1 MRLILKTLLYLVGF
15 IVVLLAGIAIYLTQF
30 FDANQYKPQ
39 ILEAAESAG
48 VPLEING
55 ELNVTVF
62 PRIGLNIN
70 GVAVKLPGE
79 AKTTLASVNQV
90 AVSVKVMPLF
100 SGSVEVDRVIVDKLE
115 ADLVVDKSGVG
126 NWQALIPESTET
138 ATDAD
143 SKTDT
148 AAGDSSA
155 DNAESSPAA
164 LPAIAIGGIDITNAR
179 LSFTDQQ
186 QGMRFAVKEL
196 NFTSDNVQLGESFP
210 IEFSTQVSSSNPQL
224 DATLQLSARVL
235 ADLDKQLFR
244 LNRLDLQLNANSPL
258 IPGNKAQLT
267 VQADAEANLQ
277 QDMARFNASKI
288 GVNGINIALN
298 TQVSKLTTAP
308 AVKGDLKISQFNLK
322 ETLAQL
328 EIALPEMARKDAMN
342 ALALSANFE
351 ASTEAAAI
359 KDLLIT
365 LDDTTIKGGASVQLS
380 NQAIVAQLDIDKL
393 NADHYLP
400 PVKEEVAAAEE
411 ATPES
416 APETD
421 LLPVDLIKTLNAD
434 AKINLNKLTIKKLD
448 ISDIQL
454 AVTAKDGIVDLS
466 KANAKLYD
474 GSITNTARLDVRPT
488 PLTISFKHATSG
500 VQITPI
506 LAQMVEFEDV
516 TGAVNASANFTTKT
530 NRVSTLMSNL
540 NGKVDFDIRN
550 GAFLGTNLA
559 KEMCSALGDAKSA
572 QWSPNTDFTS
582 LKGSMV
588 FKKGV
593 GQNKDMT
600 IATPGILL
608 TGYGNLNLPKET
620 FAYNMGAQITDAND
634 KACTVKSNFKAVR
647 WPVACKGSYGTPF
660 DISCGLDSGA
670 VGDTIA
676 KIAEAEAKALLDAEK
691 ARLKAK
697 ADGEK
702 AKLQAEAEA
711 EKARLQAQADEEKA
725 RLEAEAKAKLEAE
738 KAAAKKK
745 AEEEAKK
752 KLKSLF

>member
-1 MRLILKTLLYLVGF
+1 MRLLLKTLLYLIGL

-39 ILEAAESAG
+39 ILEAAENAG

-70 GVAVKLPGE
+70 EVAVKLPDT

-100 SGSVEVDRVIVDKLE
+100 SGSVEVDRIVVDKLE

-126 NWQALIPESTET
+126 NWQALIPEST
-138 ATDAD
+138 ATDAE

-186 QGMRFAVKEL
+186 QDMRFAVKEL
-196 NFTSDNVQLGESFP
+196 NFTGDDVKLGESFP
-210 IEFSTQVSSSNPQL
+210 IQFSTQVSGSNPQL

-244 LNRLDLQLNANSPL
+244 LNSLDLQLNANSPL

-267 VQADAEANLQ
+267 VQADAEADLQ
-277 QDMARFNASKI
+277 KDVARLNASKI

-298 TQVSKLTTAP
+298 TQVNKLTTAP

-328 EIALPEMARKDAMN
+328 EIVLPEMAQKDAMN

-365 LDDTTIKGGASVQLS
+365 LDDTTIKGGASVKLA

-393 NADHYLP
+393 NADSYLP
-400 PVKEEVAAAEE
+400 PVKEEEAAVEETAPAESK
-411 ATPES
+411 A
-416 APETD
+416 ETD
-421 LLPVDLIKTLNAD
+421 LLPVELIKTLNAD
-434 AKINLNKLTIKKLD
+434 AKINLNQLTIKKLN

-454 AVTAKDGIVDLS
+454 AVTAKDGVVDLS

-506 LAQMVEFEDV
+506 LTQMVEFEDV

-530 NRVSTLMSNL
+530 NRVSTMMSNL

-559 KEMCSALGDAKSA
+559 KEMCSALGNAKNA
-572 QWSPNTDFTS
+572 QWSQNTDFTS

-588 FKKGV
+588 FTNGV

-634 KACTVKSNFKAVR
+634 KVCTVKSNLEAIR

-660 DISCGLDSGA
+660 DINCGLDSSA
-670 VGDTIA
+670 IGDTLA
-676 KIAEAEAKALLDAEK
+676 KIAEAEAKAALDAEK

-697 ADGEK
+697 TDAELARIK
-702 AKLQAEAEA
+702 AKAEAEQT
-711 EKARLQAQADEEKA
+711 RL
-725 RLEAEAKAKLEAE
+725 KAKLEAE
-738 KAAAKKK
+738 KAAALKK
-745 AEEEAKK
+745 AEEEAKN
-752 KLKSLF
+752 KLRSLFN

>member
-1 MRLILKTLLYLVGF
+1 MRLILKTLLFLVGF
-15 IVVLLAGIAIYLTQF
+15 IVVLLAGIAIYMTQF

-39 ILEAAESAG
+39 ILEAAENAG

-70 GVAVKLPGE
+70 EVAVKLPDE

-115 ADLVVDKSGVG
+115 TDLVVDKSGVG

-138 ATDAD
+138 ATDAE

-148 AAGDSSA
+148 AASDSSA
-155 DNAESSPAA
+155 EDAESAPAA

-186 QGMRFAVKEL
+186 QDMRFAVKEL

-210 IEFSTQVSSSNPQL
+210 IQFSTQISSSNPQL

-235 ADLDKQLFR
+235 ADLDKQVFR
-244 LNRLDLQLNANSPL
+244 LNSLDLQLNANSPL

-267 VQADAEANLQ
+267 VQADAEADLKK
-277 QDMARFNASKI
+277 DMARFNASKI

-298 TQVSKLTTAP
+298 TQVNKLTTAP
-308 AVKGDLKISQFNLK
+308 AVKGDLKISKFNLK
-322 ETLAQL
+322 EILAQL
-328 EIALPEMARKDAMN
+328 EIVLPEMARKDAMN

-351 ASTEAAAI
+351 ASTEAAVI

-365 LDDTTIKGGASVQLS
+365 LDDTTIKGGASVILA

-400 PVKEEVAAAEE
+400 PVKEEEAAAEE
-411 ATPES
+411 AATAES
-416 APETD
+416 VPETD
-421 LLPVDLIKTLNAD
+421 LLPVELIKTLNAD
-434 AKINLNKLTIKKLD
+434 AKINLNQLTIKKLD

-454 AVTAKDGIVDLS
+454 AVTAKDGVVDLS
-466 KANAKLYD
+466 KANARLYD

-516 TGAVNASANFTTKT
+516 TGAVNASANFTTRT

-559 KEMCSALGDAKSA
+559 KEMCSALGDAKSG

-588 FKKGV
+588 FKNGV

-634 KACTVKSNFKAVR
+634 KVCTVKSNFKAVR

-670 VGDTIA
+670 IGDTIA
-676 KIAEAEAKALLDAEK
+676 KIAEAEAKAALDAEK

-697 ADGEK
+697 ADAEK
-702 AKLQAEAEA
+702 AKLQAEADA
-711 EKARLQAQADEEKA
+711 EKA

-738 KAAAKKK
+738 KAAARKK

-752 KLKSLF
+752 KLKSLFN

>member
-15 IVVLLAGIAIYLTQF
+15 IVVLLAGVAIYLTQF

-70 GVAVKLPGE
+70 EVAVKLPDE
-79 AKTTLASVNQV
+79 TKTTLASVSQV

-126 NWQALIPESTET
+126 NWQALVPESTK
-138 ATDAD
+138 TDAE

-148 AAGDSSA
+148 AASDSSA

-186 QGMRFAVKEL
+186 QDMRFAVKEL
-196 NFTSDNVQLGESFP
+196 NFTSDDVKLGESFP
-210 IEFSTQVSSSNPQL
+210 IQFSTQVSSSNPQL

-244 LNRLDLQLNANSPL
+244 LNSLDLQLNANSPL

-267 VQADAEANLQ
+267 VQADAEADLQ
-277 QDMARFNASKI
+277 QDVARLNASKI

-298 TQVSKLTTAP
+298 TQVNKLTTAP

-328 EIALPEMARKDAMN
+328 EIVLPEMAQKDAMN

-365 LDDTTIKGGASVQLS
+365 LDETTIKGGASVKLA

-400 PVKEEVAAAEE
+400 PVKEEEAAPKDAVPAE
-411 ATPES
+411 S
-416 APETD
+416 SPETD
-421 LLPVDLIKTLNAD
+421 LLPVELIKTLNAD
-434 AKINLNKLTIKKLD
+434 AKINLNQLTIKKLD

-454 AVTAKDGIVDLS
+454 AVTAKDGVVDLS
-466 KANAKLYD
+466 KANARLYD

-488 PLTISFKHATSG
+488 PLTISFEHATSG
-500 VQITPI
+500 VQIRPI

-516 TGAVNASANFTTKT
+516 TGAVSANANFTTKT

-540 NGKVDFDIRN
+540 NGKVDFNVLN
-550 GAFLGTNLA
+550 GAFLNTNLA
-559 KEMCSALGDAKSA
+559 KEMCSALGNAKNA

-588 FKKGV
+588 FKNGV

-634 KACTVKSNFKAVR
+634 KVCTVKSNLKAVR

-660 DISCGLDSGA
+660 DINCGLDSSA
-670 VGDTIA
+670 IGDTIA
-676 KIAEAEAKALLDAEK
+676 KIAEAEAKAAIDAEK

-697 ADGEK
+697 AD
-702 AKLQAEAEA
+702 A
-711 EKARLQAQADEEKA
+711 EKARLKAEADAEQA
-725 RLEAEAKAKLEAE
+725 RLKAEAKAKLEAE
-738 KAAAKKK
+738 KAAARKK

-752 KLKSLF
+752 KLKSLFN

>member
-70 GVAVKLPGE
+70 EVAVKLPDE

-90 AVSVKVMPLF
+90 AVFVKVMPLF

-148 AAGDSSA
+148 AASDSSA

-186 QGMRFAVKEL
+186 QDMRFAVKEL

-244 LNRLDLQLNANSPL
+244 LNSLDLQLNANSPL

-298 TQVSKLTTAP
+298 TQVNKLTTAP

-365 LDDTTIKGGASVQLS
+365 LDDTTIKGAASVQLA

-393 NADHYLP
+393 NADSYLP
-400 PVKEEVAAAEE
+400 PVKEEEAAAEE
-411 ATPES
+411 TAPAEP

-421 LLPVDLIKTLNAD
+421 LLPVELIKTLNAD
-434 AKINLNKLTIKKLD
+434 AKINLNQLTIKKLD

-454 AVTAKDGIVDLS
+454 AVTAKDGVVDLS

-572 QWSPNTDFTS
+572 QWSPNTNFTS

-588 FKKGV
+588 FKNGV

-634 KACTVKSNFKAVR
+634 KVCTVKSNFKAVR

-660 DISCGLDSGA
+660 DINCGLDSSA
-670 VGDTIA
+670 IGDTIA
-676 KIAEAEAKALLDAEK
+676 KIAEAEAKAALDAEK
-691 ARLKAK
+691 ARLKAE
-697 ADGEK
+697 AD
-702 AKLQAEAEA
+702 A
-711 EKARLQAQADEEKA
+711 EKA

-738 KAAAKKK
+738 KAAARKK
-745 AEEEAKK
+745 AEEAAKK